1 MVIVEFMTY
10 PYVDIEFEVG
20 FSVNPFGVIVIPGTT
35 ETLTCYVCNHPIVY
49 IHKTMSPLTRED
61 GTPSRRTSRQPVTR
75 LLANHCFV
83 LQHINCSCPQH
94 IYDDGDS
101 SDSGDEGDPP
111 RQSDDDDDADDDDDD
126 DMDDA
131 EDDSSG
137 GEATGVD
144 EAVDADSGDISFN

>member
-35 ETLTCYVCNHPIVY
+35 DPLMCYVCNDPIVY
-49 IHKTMSPLTRED
+49 IHKTISPITRDD

-101 SDSGDEGDPP
+101 SDSGVEGDPP
-111 RQSDDDDDADDDDDD
+111 RQSDDDVEDIDDTDEDSSGCEATDVDEDADDIE
-126 DMDDA
+126 MA
-131 EDDSSG
+131 EIDI
-137 GEATGVD
+137 
-144 EAVDADSGDISFN
+144 GDFI

>member
-10 PYVDIEFEVG
+10 PYVDIEFEVD

-35 ETLTCYVCNHPIVY
+35 DPLTCYVCNDPIVY
-49 IHKTMSPLTRED
+49 VHKTMSPITRDD

-111 RQSDDDDDADDDDDD
+111 RQSDDDVDGTDEDSSGCEATDVDVDDDDIE
-126 DMDDA
+126 MA
-131 EDDSSG
+131 EIDI
-137 GEATGVD
+137 
-144 EAVDADSGDISFN
+144 GDFI

>member
-1 MVIVEFMTY
+1 MSISS
-10 PYVDIEFEVG
+10 
-20 FSVNPFGVIVIPGTT
+20 SVNPLGVIVIPGTT
-35 ETLTCYVCNHPIVY
+35 DPLTCYVCNDPIVY
-49 IHKTMSPLTRED
+49 VRKTMSPITRDD

-111 RQSDDDDDADDDDDD
+111 RQSDDDVDGTDEDSSGCEATDVDEDDDDIE
-126 DMDDA
+126 MA
-131 EDDSSG
+131 EIDI
-137 GEATGVD
+137 
-144 EAVDADSGDISFN
+144 GDFI